1 MSLFALC
8 ADLDISIPRRVR
20 ERQTCP
26 ECSARRQKRNE
37 KCLSV
42 TRTPDGIEVKC
53 HHCGHTA
60 QAKERAA

>member
-8 ADLDISIPRRVR
+8 ADLDISIPRRVH

-26 ECSARRQKRNE
+26 ECSATRQKRNE

-53 HHCGHTA
+53 HHCH
-60 QAKERAA
+60 